1 MTPPR
6 SAARCLLALAALL
19 LVSGALW
26 ASDPLP
32 SAAALL
38 GWVRDLSSPAMD
50 GRASGTP
57 GADRAARYIAEHF
70 RRLGLRPG
78 GDSGDYFQGFSV
90 PTRVRLDPGNALDLQ
105 APGGTPRAFAAG
117 PDFMPFAFSDDGDVS
132 AEVVFA
138 GFGISAPPLGYDD
151 YAGLDARGKVV
162 LIMTGEPRERDPH
175 GPFRAPE
182 HFHYTELR
190 HKVLNARQHGAGA
203 VVIVEHPGRPNDAP
217 RPIRGTSPA
226 WGVLAASATRAVGD
240 AMLAPAGLGLAA
252 LQQEIDRALAPR
264 SRPLAGVT
272 ARLRVRLVREQS
284 PTANVVGVLPGTD
297 AALRDEAV
305 VVGAHYDHLGRGS
318 PFSLSPDD
326 ADRVHPGA
334 DDNGSGTAMVMGLA
348 DAFARGGGGR
358 RTLVFVT
365 FSGEEI
371 GLLGSTHYVRHPAV
385 PIERTVAM
393 VNFDMVGR
401 MRDDQLIVM
410 GVDSGQ
416 GLRALV
422 EQAAAGLDVKLALRG
437 DGIGPSDHTA
447 FYNRDR
453 PVLFFFTGTH
463 GDYHRP
469 GDTADKIDADGMRKV
484 ATVAVRAIRALA
496 DRPDA
501 PAFVKVAPAVASG
514 STSGGGGYGPYFG
527 SVPDFGDSPAPGV
540 RLSGVRAGSPADRAG
555 LRAGDVIVAFAG
567 VAVRTLDDLT
577 FALRS
582 RRPGDTVEVRYLRDG
597 QEHTVQSVL
606 EQRR

>member
-1 MTPPR
+1 MRTPR
-6 SAARCLLALAALL
+6 LAARWPLALAGLL
-19 LVSGALW
+19 LLATAVG

-32 SAAALL
+32 QAAQLL
-38 GWVRDLSSPAMD
+38 GWVRDLASPAMD

-57 GADRAARYIAEHF
+57 GADAAARYIAEHF
-70 RRLGLRPG
+70 RRIGLRPG
-78 GDSGDYFQGFSV
+78 GDGGGYLQGFSV
-90 PTRVRLDPGNALDLQ
+90 HTRVRLDPGNALDLQ
-105 APGGTPRAFAAG
+105 ASGGTARAFAAG

-132 AEVVFA
+132 AEVLFA

-162 LIMTGEPRERDPH
+162 LVMTGEPREQDPH

-190 HKVLNARQHGAGA
+190 HKVLNARQHGAAA
-203 VVIVEHPGRPNDAP
+203 VVVVENPGRPNDAP
-217 RPIRGTSPA
+217 RPIRGTTPA
-226 WGVLAASATRAVGD
+226 WGVLAASATRAVAD

-252 LQQEIDRALAPR
+252 LRQEIDRGPAPR
-264 SRPLAGVT
+264 SRLLPGVT
-272 ARLRVRLVREQS
+272 VRLRVRLVREQS

-305 VVGAHYDHLGRGS
+305 VVGAHHDHLGRGS
-318 PFSLSPDD
+318 PFSLAPDD
-326 ADRVHPGA
+326 ADQVHPGA
-334 DDNGSGTAMVMGLA
+334 DDNGSGTAVVMGLA
-348 DAFARGGGGR
+348 EAFARAGGAR

-365 FSGEEI
+365 FSGEEV
-371 GLLGSTHYVRHPAV
+371 GLLGSTHYVRNPAV

-422 EQAAAGLDVKLALRG
+422 EQAAAGLDVKLTLRG

-453 PVLFFFTGTH
+453 PVVFFFTGTH

-469 GDTADKIDADGMRKV
+469 SDTADKIDADGMRKV
-484 ATVAVRAIRALA
+484 AAVAARAIRALA
-496 DRPDA
+496 DRPGA
-501 PAFVKVAPAVASG
+501 PAFVKLAPPAPSAPAS
-514 STSGGGGYGPYFG
+514 GGGYGPYFG
-527 SVPDFGDSPAPGV
+527 SVPDFGESPTPGV

-577 FALRS
+577 FALRG

-597 QEHTVQSVL
+597 REHTVQSIL

>member
-1 MTPPR
+1 ME
-6 SAARCLLALAALL
+6 
-19 LVSGALW
+19 
-26 ASDPLP
+26 
-32 SAAALL
+32 
-38 GWVRDLSSPAMD
+38 
-50 GRASGTP
+50 GRASGTA
-57 GADRAARYIAEHF
+57 GADRAAQYIAEHF

-78 GDSGDYFQGFSV
+78 GDAGGYLQAFSV
-90 PTRVRLDPGNALDLQ
+90 HTRVRLDADNGLELKE
-105 APGGTPRAFAAG
+105 PGGAHRAFAPG
-117 PDFMPFAFSDDGDVS
+117 PDYLPFAFSDDGDVS
-132 AEVVFA
+132 ADLVFA

-151 YAGLDARGKVV
+151 YAGLDARGKIV
-162 LIMTGEPRERDPH
+162 LVMTGEPREQDPH

-190 HKVLNARQHGAGA
+190 HKVLNARHHGAAA
-203 VVIVEHPGRPNDAP
+203 VVVVEHPGRPNDAP
-217 RPIRGTSPA
+217 RPIRGTTPA
-226 WGVLAASATRAVGD
+226 WGVLAASATRAVAD
-240 AMLAPAGLGLAA
+240 AMLTPAGPGLAA

-264 SRPLAGVT
+264 SRTLQGVT
-272 ARLRVRLVREQS
+272 ARLRVRLIREQS

-297 AALRDEAV
+297 PVLRHEAV
-305 VVGAHYDHLGRGS
+305 VVGGHYDHLGRGS
-318 PFSLSPDD
+318 PFSLAPDHAD
-326 ADRVHPGA
+326 AIHPGA

-348 DAFARGGGGR
+348 DTFVRAGGAR
-358 RTLVFVT
+358 RTLVFVA

-371 GLLGSTHYVRHPAV
+371 GLLGSTHYVRQPAV

-401 MRDDQLIVM
+401 MRDGQLTVM

-416 GLRALV
+416 GLRPLV
-422 EQAAAGLDVKLALRG
+422 EQAAAGLDVKLTLRG

-447 FYNRDR
+447 FYNQDR
-453 PVLFFFTGTH
+453 PVVFFFTGTH

-469 GDTADKIDADGMRKV
+469 SDTADKIDADGMQKV
-484 ATVAVRAIRALA
+484 AAVAARTIRALA

-501 PAFVKVAPAVASG
+501 PAFVKVAPPAASG

-527 SVPDFGDSPAPGV
+527 SVPDFGESPTPGV
-540 RLSGVRAGSPADRAG
+540 RLSGVRTGSPADRAG

-567 VAVRTLDDLT
+567 VTVRTLDDLT

-582 RRPGDTVEVRYLRDG
+582 RRPGDSVEVRYLRDG
-597 QEHTVQSVL
+597 REHTVQSTL